1 MLCEWL
7 KTLEPPPPI
16 SCKPKING
24 IFALS
29 QTVTLYVDLIQIVIG
44 SVLGFGSGKAIKKF
58 IHLPLMTDTCV
69 LLQFFFFWVGGRTE
83 NNNLNCLKCFRHIID
98 HLEGISS
105 VNLCSVCAAGL

>member
-44 SVLGFGSGKAIKKF
+44 SVLGFGSGKAIKKC
-58 IHLPLMTDTCV
+58 IHLPLMTDACV
-69 LLQFFFFWVGGRTE
+69 LLQFFFWGGGEQRI
-83 NNNLNCLKCFRHIID
+83 NVNCLKCSRHIID

-105 VNLCSVCAAGL
+105 VNLCSVCPAGL

>member
-58 IHLPLMTDTCV
+58 IHLPLMTDACI
-69 LLQFFFFWVGGRTE
+69 LLQLFFFWGGGGQII
-83 NNNLNCLKCFRHIID
+83 NANCLKYFWYIID
-98 HLEGISS
+98 HLGGISS
-105 VNLCSVCAAGL
+105 VNLC

>member
-29 QTVTLYVDLIQIVIG
+29 QTVALYVDLIQIVIG

-58 IHLPLMTDTCV
+58 IHLPLMTDACV
-69 LLQFFFFWVGGRTE
+69 SLQFFLGGGGQRI
-83 NNNLNCLKCFRHIID
+83 NVNCLKCFRHIID

-105 VNLCSVCAAGL
+105 VNLCSVCPAGL

>member
-58 IHLPLMTDTCV
+58 IHLPLMTDACV
-69 LLQFFFFWVGGRTE
+69 LLQFFFGGGGEQRI
-83 NNNLNCLKCFRHIID
+83 NVNCLKCSRHIID

-105 VNLCSVCAAGL
+105 VNLCSVCPAGL